1 MLPENLISTENMLLL
16 VFLLLA
22 GFYMAWSIGA
32 NDVANAMGT
41 SVGSGALSLKT
52 AVFIA
57 AVLEFSGAFFF
68 GSHVTETIQTGIVD
82 SSIFVYEPRLL
93 VYGMLSALLAAGAW
107 LQIASY
113 FGWPV
118 STTHCIVGAIIGFG
132 IVIGGWEAVQWENV
146 FFIVTSWV
154 ISPLLGGFISFYIF
168 TLLRKKIFYTHNPIE
183 AARRLTPLIVFV
195 TITVLGLILIFNG
208 LENLNYQFT
217 FIQAFLCSACIGLI
231 GSLISYFC
239 LKRIQSPKRYQT
251 QPAFNAETTVSLEKA
266 KKHLLRA
273 RDTLRGN
280 EMKYHVAIL
289 LDELDNVSNTIHQS
303 NETEVHKSEYA
314 TVEKIFGYLQIMS
327 ACLMAFAHGAND
339 VANAIG
345 PLSEGIQ
352 ILITNTIET
361 TKTTTPIWALA
372 LGGVGIVT
380 GLATWGWRVIET
392 IGKKITELTPT
403 RGFAAEFGA
412 AATVLF
418 ASRLGLPISTT
429 HTLVGSVV
437 GVGLARGLEALD
449 LSMTR
454 DIVISW
460 LVTVPAGAAIAV
472 IFYNIIHYFF
482 S

>member
-1 MLPENLISTENMLLL
+1 MSPEYLMFPENMLLL
-16 VFLLLA
+16 GLLLLA

-57 AVLEFSGAFFF
+57 AILEFSGAFFF
-68 GSHVTETIQTGIVD
+68 GSHVSETIQTGILD
-82 SSIFVYEPRLL
+82 TASFAYEPRIL
-93 VYGMLSALLAAGAW
+93 VYGMLAALLAAGAW

-118 STTHCIVGAIIGFG
+118 STTHCIVGAIVGFG
-132 IVIGGWEAVQWENV
+132 LVIGGWQAIQWENV
-146 FFIVTSWV
+146 IFIGTSWV
-154 ISPLLGGFISFYIF
+154 ISPILGGIISYLIF
-168 TLLRKKIFYTHNPIE
+168 NLLRKKIFYTNNPIE
-183 AARRLTPLIVFV
+183 SAKKLTPIIVFV
-195 TITVLGLILIFNG
+195 TVSVLGLILVFKG
-208 LENLNYQFT
+208 LQNLHFEFT
-217 FIQAFLCSACIGLI
+217 FFGAFLFSVIAGAIA
-231 GSLISYFC
+231 SLISYFC
-239 LKRIQSPKRYQT
+239 VRHIKAPQRYRM
-251 QPAFNAETTVSLEKA
+251 QPPAYNAETAATLQKS

-273 RDTLRGN
+273 KETAVSN
-280 EMKYHVAIL
+280 EMRYHLSVL
-289 LDELDNVSNTIHQS
+289 LDELDNVLNSINKSAEI
-303 NETEVHKSEYA
+303 EVHKSEYA
-314 TVEKIFGYLQIMS
+314 TVEKIFGYLQVMS

-345 PLSEGIQ
+345 PLSEGVQ
-352 ILITNTIET
+352 VLMTNATVT
-361 TKTTTPIWALA
+361 STTPPVWALA
-372 LGGVGIVT
+372 LGGIGIVV

-460 LVTVPAGAAIAV
+460 VVTVPAGACISVVFFTAIEYL
-472 IFYNIIHYFF
+472 FR
-482 S
+482 

>member
-1 MLPENLISTENMLLL
+1 MLPPMSPEDMLLL
-16 VFLLLA
+16 VLLLLA

-41 SVGSGALSLKT
+41 SVGSGALTLKT

-57 AVLEFSGAFFF
+57 AILEFSGALFF
-68 GSHVTETIQTGIVD
+68 GSHVSETIQTGIID
-82 SSIFVYEPRLL
+82 SSTFSYEPHIL
-93 VYGMLSALLAAGAW
+93 VYGMLASLLAAGAW

-113 FGWPV
+113 YGWPV
-118 STTHCIVGAIIGFG
+118 STTHCIVGAIVGFG
-132 IVIGGWEAVQWENV
+132 IMVGGWKAIQWDNV
-146 FFIVTSWV
+146 FFIFTSWV
-154 ISPLLGGFISFYIF
+154 ISPILGGLLSYFIFN
-168 TLLRKKIFYTHNPIE
+168 LLRKKIFYTKNPIE
-183 AARRLTPLIVFV
+183 SAKKLTPFIVFV
-195 TITVLGLILIFNG
+195 TVVVLGLILVFNG
-208 LENLNYQFT
+208 LQNLDLDFT
-217 FIQAFLCSACIGLI
+217 FFEALLFSAGLGLI
-231 GSLISYFC
+231 GALISYLC
-239 LKRIQSPKRYQT
+239 LRNITAPQRYRIQQAYNP
-251 QPAFNAETTVSLEKA
+251 ETSVALQKS

-273 RDTLRGN
+273 KDSVTSH
-280 EMKYHVAIL
+280 EMQYHMAIL
-289 LDELDNVSNTIHQS
+289 LEELDNLSNTIQQS
-303 NETEVHKSEYA
+303 SEGEVHKSEYA

-345 PLSEGIQ
+345 PLTEGIQ
-352 ILITNTIET
+352 VLMKNSVATTNAV
-361 TKTTTPIWALA
+361 PVWALA
-372 LGGVGIVT
+372 LGGLGIVI

-454 DIVISW
+454 DIFISW
-460 LVTVPAGAAIAV
+460 VVTVPAGACIAM
-472 IFYNIIHYFF
+472 FFFTIIDHFF

>member
-1 MLPENLISTENMLLL
+1 MLSENILLL
-16 VFLLLA
+16 ALLLLA

-52 AVFIA
+52 AVIIA

-68 GSHVTETIQTGIVD
+68 GSHVSETIQTGIID
-82 SSIFVYEPRLL
+82 SNSFSYEPRIL
-93 VYGMLSALLAAGAW
+93 VYGMLASLLAAGAW
-107 LQIASY
+107 LQTASY

-118 STTHCIVGAIIGFG
+118 STTHCIVGAIVGFG
-132 IVIGGWEAVQWENV
+132 IVVGGLQAIQWENV
-146 FFIVTSWV
+146 FFIISSWV
-154 ISPLLGGFISFYIF
+154 ISPLLGGIISYLLFN
-168 TLLRKKIFYTHNPIE
+168 LLRRQIFYTHNPIE
-183 AARRLTPLIVFV
+183 SAKRLTPVIVF
-195 TITVLGLILIFNG
+195 ITVTVFSLILAFKGLPSFDLKFTFFGALIFSLILGGAGGLI
-208 LENLNYQFT
+208 T
-217 FIQAFLCSACIGLI
+217 FLMLRSITAPERYRSPSAN
-231 GSLISYFC
+231 
-239 LKRIQSPKRYQT
+239 
-251 QPAFNAETTVSLEKA
+251 NAEAVVSLEKA

-273 RDTLRGN
+273 KETLLGN
-280 EMKYHVAIL
+280 EMQYHLAVL
-289 LDELDNVSNTIHQS
+289 LDELNNVSTDVKKTA
-303 NETEVHKSEYA
+303 EVEVHKSEYA
-314 TVEKIFGYLQIMS
+314 TVEKIFGYLQVMT

-345 PLSEGIQ
+345 PLSEGVQ
-352 ILITNTIET
+352 VLMNNAVYTS
-361 TKTTTPIWALA
+361 TTPPLWALA
-372 LGGVGIVT
+372 LGGLGIVV

-412 AATVLF
+412 ATTVVL
-418 ASRLGLPISTT
+418 ASRLGLPVSTT

-460 LVTVPAGAAIAV
+460 LVTVPAGACIAV
-472 IFYNIIHYFF
+472 IFFHIIAFLF

>member
-1 MLPENLISTENMLLL
+1 MLPEHMLMPENLLLL
-16 VFLLLA
+16 VLLLLA

-52 AVFIA
+52 AVLIA
-57 AVLEFSGAFFF
+57 AIFEFSGAFFF
-68 GSHVTETIQTGIVD
+68 GSHVSETIQTGIID
-82 SSIFVYEPRLL
+82 PAGFTYEPRVV
-93 VYGMLSALLAAGAW
+93 VYGMLASLLASGVW

-118 STTHCIVGAIIGFG
+118 STTHCIVGAIVGFG
-132 IVIGGWEAVQWENV
+132 FMIGGWQAIQWDNV
-146 FFIVTSWV
+146 LFIVTSWV
-154 ISPLLGGFISFYIF
+154 ISPVLGGVISYLIF

-183 AARRLTPLIVFV
+183 AAKRLTPLIVFV
-195 TITVLGLILIFNG
+195 TVTVLGLILVFKG
-208 LENLNYQFT
+208 LQNLELGFT
-217 FIQAFLCSACIGLI
+217 FFGALLFSALAGSIGA
-231 GSLISYFC
+231 LISYFC
-239 LKRIQSPKRYQT
+239 MRNISSPERRYKI
-251 QPAFNAETTVSLEKA
+251 QPAYSAETAASLEKA

-273 RDTLRGN
+273 RDTIAGS
-280 EMKYHVAIL
+280 EMQYHVAIL
-289 LDELDNVSNTIHQS
+289 LNELDNVSATVKQAADG
-303 NETEVHKSEYA
+303 EVHKSEYA

-352 ILITNTIET
+352 VLMTNTIVT
-361 TKTTTPIWALA
+361 STTPPVWALA
-372 LGGVGIVT
+372 LGGIGIVV

-412 AATVLF
+412 AATVVF

-454 DIVISW
+454 DIIISW
-460 LVTVPAGAAIAV
+460 VVTVPAGAFIAV
-472 IFYNIIHYFF
+472 VFFNLIDYFF
-482 S
+482 

>member
-1 MLPENLISTENMLLL
+1 MLPDYLLFPENMLLL
-16 VFLLLA
+16 VLLLIA

-57 AVLEFSGAFFF
+57 AILEFSGAFFF
-68 GSHVTETIQTGIVD
+68 GSHVSETIQTGILD
-82 SSIFVYEPRLL
+82 TATFAYEPRII
-93 VYGMLSALLAAGAW
+93 VYGMLASLLSAGAW

-118 STTHCIVGAIIGFG
+118 STTHCIVGAIVGFG
-132 IVIGGWEAVQWENV
+132 LVIGGWTAIQWENV
-146 FFIVTSWV
+146 IFIVTSWV
-154 ISPLLGGFISFYIF
+154 ISPILGGIISYLIF
-168 TLLRKKIFYTHNPIE
+168 NLLRKKIFYTHNPIE
-183 AARRLTPLIVFV
+183 SAKKLTPIIVFFTV
-195 TITVLGLILIFNG
+195 TVMGLILVFKG
-208 LENLNYQFT
+208 LQNLHLEFT
-217 FIQAFLCSACIGLI
+217 FFGALIFSAIAGAI
-231 GSLISYFC
+231 ASTISYFC
-239 LKRIQSPKRYQT
+239 VRHIKAPERYRQQSAY
-251 QPAFNAETTVSLEKA
+251 NAETAVALQKSR
-266 KKHLLRA
+266 KHLLRA
-273 RDTLRGN
+273 KETATSN
-280 EMKYHVAIL
+280 ETRYHLAVL
-289 LDELDNVSNTIHQS
+289 LDELDNVSNSINS
-303 NETEVHKSEYA
+303 SAEIEVHKSEYA

-345 PLSEGIQ
+345 PLSEGVQ
-352 ILITNTIET
+352 VLMTNGAVT
-361 TKTTTPIWALA
+361 TTTPPVWALA
-372 LGGVGIVT
+372 LGGLGIVM

-412 AATVLF
+412 AATVVF

-429 HTLVGSVV
+429 HTLVGSVI

-460 LVTVPAGAAIAV
+460 IVTVPAGACIAV
-472 IFYNIIHYFF
+472 VFF
-482 S
+482 SAIEYLFR

>member
-1 MLPENLISTENMLLL
+1 MPESLLL
-16 VFLLLA
+16 TDNIILLILLLLA

-57 AVLEFSGAFFF
+57 AILEFSGAFFF
-68 GSHVTETIQTGIVD
+68 GSHVSETIQTGIID
-82 SSIFVYEPRLL
+82 STLFAHEPRII
-93 VYGMLSALLAAGAW
+93 VYGMLASLLAAGVW

-118 STTHCIVGAIIGFG
+118 STTHCIVGAIVGFG
-132 IVIGGWEAVQWENV
+132 MVVGGWEAIQWENV

-154 ISPLLGGFISFYIF
+154 ISPLLGGIISYLIF
-168 TLLRKKIFYTHNPIE
+168 NLLRKKIFYTHNPIE
-183 AARRLTPLIVFV
+183 SAKRLTPMIVFV
-195 TITVLGLILIFNG
+195 TITVLGLILVFKG
-208 LENLNYQFT
+208 LQNLDLEFT
-217 FIQAFLCSACIGLI
+217 FFEALIFSALAGAIGAF
-231 GSLISYFC
+231 ISYLC
-239 LKRIQSPKRYQT
+239 VSRISAPERLVP
-251 QPAFNAETTVSLEKA
+251 QPVFNPDTATALQKA

-273 RDTLRGN
+273 KDSIPSHELQ
-280 EMKYHVAIL
+280 YHLAII
-289 LDELDNVSNTIHQS
+289 LDELDNVSTAVKKPDV
-303 NETEVHKSEYA
+303 EVHKSEYA

-345 PLSEGIQ
+345 PLSEGVQ
-352 ILITNTIET
+352 VLITNTAVT
-361 TKTTTPIWALA
+361 STTPPVWALA
-372 LGGVGIVT
+372 LGGLGIVI

-412 AATVLF
+412 AATVVF
-418 ASRLGLPISTT
+418 ASRLGLPVSTT

-454 DIVISW
+454 DIVLSW
-460 LVTVPAGAAIAV
+460 IVTVPAGACIAV
-472 IFYNIIHYFF
+472 AFF
-482 S
+482 NAIELLFTYI